1 MYVYCLLEIY
11 MWWKDSI
18 VYRIDPRSFQD
29 SDDDGMG
36 DVKGITKRMD
46 YIKHVGFNTIL
57 LSPMLQPGS
66 VDHIKSTGTLA
77 GFPQNLGSIQDIHN
91 MIQTAHDHDLK
102 IIFCLVLSNTSIDH
116 PWFEAAVADRNSKF
130 SSFYIFCDEIPNNW
144 INVSGKKAWSFEE
157 RRKQYYHHSYNYDS
171 ADLNWRNPELG
182 LIMEEY
188 LAYWLDSGVDGF
200 YLQDI
205 NTLIKD
211 DALRDNPTN
220 FGVIRRRYERQ
231 EHVFDRN
238 RSETHLKL
246 ERLRN
251 VVNRYEDRILI
262 GRLQSPDAG
271 EPELSA
277 SYLGVESEKMHLV
290 VDRSITNTRF
300 TANRIALSAKRLYE
314 AIGSSRTPVWE
325 LTDGSRSRIL
335 NRCGKVE
342 ALARLAALFQL
353 TQRGMIILYYGQE
366 LGLPDSKLP
375 FYKRLFRKK
384 QEQRALGPMIWS
396 TGEGSGFSMGEPWI
410 PFARGANRL
419 SVENQLLEEGSIL
432 QLYRAL
438 IELRNRCPALR
449 RGVCSF
455 IETSDPHM
463 LVYARETEEESYMI
477 LLNFNERYQNL
488 AFKDFEVRGTV
499 VFSTLRGIP
508 NEGGRVVLEEL
519 GPYEGVILRLDSET
533 EE

>member
-1 MYVYCLLEIY
+1 

-66 VDHIKSTGTLA
+66 VEHIKSTGTLA
-77 GFPQNLGSIQDIHN
+77 GFPTNLGSIQDIHN
-91 MIQTAHDHDLK
+91 LIQNAHEHGLK
-102 IIFCLVLSNTSIDH
+102 ILFSLVLSNTSIDH
-116 PWFEAAVADRNSKF
+116 PWFEAAANDKNSEY
-130 SSFYIFCDEIPNNW
+130 SSFYLFSDEIPNNW

-188 LAYWLDSGVDGF
+188 LAYWLESGVDGF

-220 FGVIRRRYERQ
+220 FGIIRRRYERQ

-251 VVNRYEDRILI
+251 VVNRYDDRILI
-262 GRLQSPDAG
+262 GRLQTPDAG

-277 SYLGVESEKMHLV
+277 SFLGIESEKMHLV

-300 TANRIALSAKRLYE
+300 TANRIELSAKRLYE
-314 AIGSSRTPVWE
+314 AIGSNRTPVWE
-325 LTDGSRSRIL
+325 LIDGSQSRML
-335 NRCGKVE
+335 GRCGKVE

-375 FYKRLFRKK
+375 LYKRLFRKK
-384 QEQRALGPMIWS
+384 RAKQTLGPMIWS
-396 TGEGSGFSMGEPWI
+396 TGEGSGFSMAEPWI

-432 QLYRAL
+432 QLYRTL
-438 IELRNRCPALR
+438 IKLRNRTPALQ

-455 IETSDPHM
+455 IQTSNPR
-463 LVYARETEEESYMI
+463 LLAYTRETEEERYAV
-477 LLNFNERYQNL
+477 LLNFDERYQRL
-488 AFKDFEVRGTV
+488 DVDGVEIRGTV
-499 VFSTLRGIP
+499 IFSTLRGMAS
-508 NEGGRVVLEEL
+508 ESKGVVLKEL
-519 GPYEGVILRLDSET
+519 GSYEGVILRLGSEA